1 VNPLAAVTAVLP
13 DEGPNGAVAAP
24 TPAAAAAPRPVV
36 RDEIGG
42 MLVTLS
48 VLGTALVAAAACLAV
63 RLVPSGMRRR
73 WRPARRVTTTPPHE
87 S

>member
-1 VNPLAAVTAVLP
+1 
-13 DEGPNGAVAAP
+13 
-24 TPAAAAAPRPVV
+24 
-36 RDEIGG
+36 

-73 WRPARRVTTTPPHE
+73 WRPARRVTTAPPHE